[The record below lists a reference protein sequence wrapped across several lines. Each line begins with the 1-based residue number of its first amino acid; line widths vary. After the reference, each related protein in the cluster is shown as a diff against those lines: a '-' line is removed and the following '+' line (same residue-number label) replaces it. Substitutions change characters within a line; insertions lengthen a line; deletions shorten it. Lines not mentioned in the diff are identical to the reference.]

1 MSENF
6 VFNAL
11 YGLLILT
18 VVSFFVTILFN
29 LLKIRVNP
37 KLWKTLT
44 HDEWLFIAGKR
55 RGSMWTWIRVE
66 KIWWIFY
73 IERGE
78 QFREDYRAFWHFK
91 EAGLLSVI
99 AKVFN
104 PWSWSLY
111 KHWLEWVFAG
121 TIWISFGLIIASA
134 FDFRFLPAALSVMFG
149 SLLAHLALRIV
160 ERK

>member
-18 VVSFFVTILFN
+18 VVSFFVTILFD

-37 KLWKTLT
+37 KLWKTIT

-55 RGSMWTWIRVE
+55 RGSMWTWIKVE

-78 QFREDYRAFWHFK
+78 QFRDDYRAFWHFK
-91 EAGLLSVI
+91 EASNLLFMGL
-99 AKVFN
+99 F
-104 PWSWSLY
+104 W
-111 KHWLEWVFAG
+111 
-121 TIWISFGLIIASA
+121 TSFGLIVVSLW
-134 FDFRFLPAALSVMFG
+134 DFRFIFG
-149 SLLAHLALRIV
+149 AVVCVAFFTLCARSY
-160 ERK
+160 EQ